1 MLRLEREKMII
12 KEDKRYSK
20 EYLEPDKRSIAN
32 SIQVC
37 FNDGTETEEVV
48 VEYPVG
54 HRRRRKEGIPLVE
67 EKFLNN
73 LNTCF
78 ESGHSKKIFDL
89 CLDQEKLKNLSVD
102 NFMEMFVK

>member
-1 MLRLEREKMII
+1 MEIN
-12 KEDKRYSK
+12 EDKRFTK

-54 HRRRRKEGIPLVE
+54 HRRRRKEGIPLLE

-78 ESGHSKKIFDL
+78 DSDHSKKIFDL